1 MAIEVLLLSNDLT
14 LAKNLSAASK
24 HCIDHISVHPC
35 TTLVRFRELKQKI
48 EFEFLIFDE
57 SFHSPELEIILTA
70 EKHRNRE
77 GKGAASLLIS
87 STIENGKVYE
97 MLEAGYTDVI
107 LKPVDLSI
115 LLHKVDMY
123 RPNKKTLKED
133 LLFRMEVDGDVGL
146 MLNAKVVQASE
157 FGAILRSDMILAKNE
172 IVSIN
177 PRMFDA
183 DGHYEGE
190 DCLARV
196 IASSPSRVA
205 KKFDSQV
212 TFVAPSPKF
221 MTAMRLWMRGQYVV
235 STSSKAR
242 GK

>member
-1 MAIEVLLLSNDLT
+1 MAIEVLLLSNDLI
-14 LAKNLSAASK
+14 LAKNISSASK
-24 HCIDHISVHPC
+24 NCVEQISVHPC
-35 TTLVRFRELKQKI
+35 TTVTRLRELKQLI
-48 EFEFLIFDE
+48 AFEFLIVDE
-57 SFHSPELEIILTA
+57 AFHSAEVEKILSSEKPRAGAGTA
-70 EKHRNRE
+70 TT
-77 GKGAASLLIS
+77 AILVS
-87 STIENGKVYE
+87 STIENDQVRE
-97 MLEAGYTDVI
+97 RLDAGYTDVI